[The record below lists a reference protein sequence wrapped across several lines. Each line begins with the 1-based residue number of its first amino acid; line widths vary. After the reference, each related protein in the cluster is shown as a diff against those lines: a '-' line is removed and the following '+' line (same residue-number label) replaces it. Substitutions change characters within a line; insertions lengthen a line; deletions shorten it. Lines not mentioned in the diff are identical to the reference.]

1 MPQFD
6 SITFFN
12 DLFWLLFLFFI
23 FYFLLL
29 KNILPSVSSILKA
42 RTKKSAKSN
51 AFLILLQEE
60 NTKAILVT
68 AIFLKRVSFF

>member
-6 SITFFN
+6 TITFFN
-12 DLFWLLFLFFI
+12 DLFWLLFLFFT

-42 RTKKSAKSN
+42 RTKKFAKSN

-60 NTKAILVT
+60 NTKAILAT
-68 AIFLKRVSFF
+68 ANLLKRGSFF